1 MKILGVI
8 PARYASTRFPAKALV
23 DIKGKPMVQWVYEH
37 CLEAKLLSKVII
49 ATDHESIAEAIEG
62 FGGNYVLTKP
72 EHPSGTDRCWEAY
85 LKADERFDYVI
96 NIQGDEPF
104 INPDQI
110 DTLAQL
116 LDGEVQLATLVKQFK
131 DIDLLLSPNT
141 AKVVLNTENEAQY
154 FSRSPIPYLRNY
166 PQSEWLNNHTFWK
179 HIGIYAYRTDILQA
193 ITKLPQ
199 GNLEKAESLEQL
211 RWLENGYQIKVAET
225 QHESISIDTPEDL
238 QTLLAYLESKGI

>member
-1 MKILGVI
+1 MKILGII

-23 DIKGKPMVQWVYEH
+23 NIKGKPMVQWVYEH
-37 CLEAKLLSKVII
+37 TLQSKLLSKVII
-49 ATDHESIAEAIEG
+49 ATDHEAIAEVIES

-85 LKADERFDYVI
+85 QKTDEHFDYVI

-104 INPDQI
+104 INPEQI
-110 DTLAQL
+110 DTLASL

-131 DIDLLLSPNT
+131 DMDLLLSPNT
-141 AKVVLNTENEAQY
+141 AKVVLNAENEAQY

-166 PQSEWLNNHTFWK
+166 PKEEWLKHHTFWK

-193 ITKLPQ
+193 ITQIPQ
-199 GNLEKAESLEQL
+199 GTLEQAESLEQL
-211 RWLENGYQIKVAET
+211 QIGRAHV
-225 QHESISIDTPEDL
+225 
-238 QTLLAYLESKGI
+238 

>member
-1 MKILGVI
+1 MKILGII

-23 DIKGKPMVQWVYEH
+23 NIKGKPMVQWVYEH
-37 CLEAKLLSKVII
+37 TLQSKLLSKVII
-49 ATDHESIAEAIEG
+49 ATDHEAIAEVIES

-85 LKADERFDYVI
+85 QKTDEHFDYVI

-104 INPDQI
+104 INPEQI
-110 DTLAQL
+110 DTLASL

-131 DIDLLLSPNT
+131 DMDLLLSPNT
-141 AKVVLNTENEAQY
+141 AKVVLNAENEAQY

-166 PQSEWLNNHTFWK
+166 PKEEWLKHHTFWK

-193 ITKLPQ
+193 ITQIPQ
-199 GNLEKAESLEQL
+199 GTLEQAESLEQL
-211 RWLENGYQIKVAET
+211 RWLENGFRIKAAET
-225 QHESISIDTPEDL
+225 QHESISIDTPADL
-238 QTLLAYLESKGI
+238 ERLLIYLEEL